1 MFTSGFVLPSVSKL
15 LLSLNHYTILPLM
28 KKNNLLTETILI
40 KDHSISSKSF
50 KIFELAEKTPE
61 VYK

>member
-28 KKNNLLTETILI
+28 KKNNLLTETIL

>member
-15 LLSLNHYTILPLM
+15 LLSLNHYTIPLM